1 MLLFVAITRHLV
13 AFANPLRNFFFFPG
27 IYIGEPTRKIG
38 SSYFTSDGMFIR
50 RSFHL
55 LKYRIM
61 QQWWKTILAG
71 MLGGAIVL
79 AGVFFFAPNVP
90 QTLATNNAPAR
101 QVNFSP
107 GQTASNTVTPTFDF
121 KLAAQLATPSVVHIS
136 ATGASS
142 SSDSPLRFFF
152 DDGGPSTGSGSGVIY
167 SADGYI
173 ITNNHVVEK
182 AESLTVTLSDNRKFS
197 AEVIGRDEK
206 VDLAVIKIEATG
218 LPTLEIADSD
228 RAAVGEWVLAVGNP
242 LDLIST
248 VTAGIISA
256 KGRSLELIPGRDAI
270 ESFLQTDAA
279 VNPGNSGGALVDA
292 NGKLLGINTA
302 IATRTGMFQGYS
314 FAIPVNLVTRIV
326 DDIIEFGSFQRAF
339 LGVSIYPLDADAAQE
354 LGVNINQGVVID
366 ELINGGSAQY
376 AGLLPRDIIL
386 KVNDRAIR
394 DVPEL
399 TEMVGRAKV
408 GDILELT
415 VLRKGK
421 EMELPVKMR
430 AQ

>member
-1 MLLFVAITRHLV
+1 M
-13 AFANPLRNFFFFPG
+13 
-27 IYIGEPTRKIG
+27 
-38 SSYFTSDGMFIR
+38 S
-50 RSFHL
+50 
-55 LKYRIM
+55 
-61 QQWWKTILAG
+61 QWWKTISAG
-71 MLGGAIVL
+71 LIGGAIAL
-79 AGVFFFAPNVP
+79 SGAYFLNINGSNSA
-90 QTLATNNAPAR
+90 APAQDVPVR
-101 QVNFSP
+101 QVNLSP
-107 GQTASNTVTPTFDF
+107 GSSVLNNPPTFDF
-121 KLAAQLATPSVVHIS
+121 RAAAQRATPSVVHIS
-136 ATGASS
+136 ASGSAG

-152 DDGGPSTGSGSGVIY
+152 DDDSPFGGPGGGTGSGVIY

-173 ITNNHVVEK
+173 ITNNHVVDK
-182 AESLTVTLSDNRKFS
+182 AENLTVTLNDNRKFT

-218 LPTLEIADSD
+218 LPTLDAADSD
-228 RAAVGEWVLAVGNP
+228 QAEIGEWVLAVGNP
-242 LDLIST
+242 LDLTST

-292 NGKLLGINTA
+292 EGRLLGINTA

-339 LGVSIYPLDADAAQE
+339 LGVSIYPLDADAADE
-354 LGVNINQGVVID
+354 LGVQINQGVVID
-366 ELINGGSAQY
+366 ELVDGGSAQY
-376 AGLLPRDIIL
+376 AGLLPRDIIV
-386 KVNDRAIR
+386 KVDDRLIR

-399 TEMVGRAKV
+399 TEMVGRSKV
-408 GDILELT
+408 GDVLQIT
-415 VLRKGK
+415 VVRKG
-421 EMELPVKMR
+421 EEVELPVRMR

>member
-1 MLLFVAITRHLV
+1 
-13 AFANPLRNFFFFPG
+13 
-27 IYIGEPTRKIG
+27 
-38 SSYFTSDGMFIR
+38 
-50 RSFHL
+50 
-55 LKYRIM
+55 M

-71 MLGGAIVL
+71 MVGGAIVL
-79 AGVFFFAPNVP
+79 AGIFFFTPNAP
-90 QTLATNNAPAR
+90 QTLTANNIPVR
-101 QVNFSP
+101 QVNLSP
-107 GQTASNTVTPTFDF
+107 GEPASNTITPTFDF
-121 KLAAQLATPSVVHIS
+121 KLAAQLATPSVVHIA
-136 ATGASS
+136 ATGGGS

-152 DDGGPSTGSGSGVIY
+152 DEGGPSMGTGSGVIY
-167 SADGYI
+167 SEDGYI

-206 VDLAVIKIEATG
+206 VDLAVIKIEVTG

-292 NGKLLGINTA
+292 SGKLLGINTA

-354 LGVNINQGVVID
+354 LGVGINQGVVID
-366 ELINGGSAQY
+366 ELVNGGSAQY

-421 EMELPVKMR
+421 ELELPVKMR